1 MATLQLHGVGI
12 TTVFDLLGKT
22 ENDMTYSLGWCMSQV
37 PSFLDSIGALLG
49 TPELSEKKATISLQE
64 HHAGTGITDIE
75 IHAPGHIRW
84 IIEAKR
90 GFTVPSTD
98 QLRRYA
104 QRLHEKRGEDK
115 AAIPGLAVL
124 AESDRKNQWLQRQL
138 PAKVLDI
145 PVRSV
150 SWREVQQ
157 AAKRAASDAS
167 QAGKRLLAQFA
178 SYLGTVGNMQDQHSN
193 RVYVVSLGHKTF
205 GGETT
210 FIEVVEKHLK
220 YFHPVGGG
228 RGGWPTEPP
237 NYIAFRYDGAL
248 QSIHHIEDYEV
259 ITDFGPLFPNQP
271 SEEIDPHFL
280 YQLGPPIRPTKR
292 TPTGPNWRNAR
303 VWCFIDTL
311 LTSESVV
318 AAKAATDERLRRTG
332 E

>member
-37 PSFLDSIGALLG
+37 PSFLDCIGALLG

-75 IHAPGHIRW
+75 IHAPGYIWW

-104 QRLHEKRGEDK
+104 QRLKEKRGEDK

-138 PAKVLDI
+138 PAKVLGI

-157 AAKRAASDAS
+157 AAKRAAPDAS

-178 SYLGTVGNMQDQHSN
+178 SYLGTVGTMQDQNSN
-193 RVYVVSLGHKTF
+193 KVYVVSLGQMKF

-237 NYIAFRYDGAL
+237 NYVAFRYDGAL

-271 SEEIDPHFL
+271 SEKVEPHFL
-280 YQLGPPIRPTKR
+280 YHLGPPIRPTKR
-292 TPTGPNWRNAR
+292 TPTGANWFSNR

-311 LTSESVV
+311 LTSKSVV
-318 AAKAATDERLRRTG
+318 AAKAATDKRLRRTG